1 VLETIGII
9 FIILVVMQ
17 VIDKGIEEVE
27 EQEKLKAQQQAMRE
41 DLLLLTRELV
51 QELNKDNKE

>member
-1 VLETIGII
+1 
-9 FIILVVMQ
+9 MQ